1 MKNFPWKTALTI
13 LTFGALLAAPE
24 FTPALTGYPS
34 LKLEQLPLL
43 VDFRPRKPVA
53 EPVLEEQNRLKP
65 TLRSVQ
71 PLRENF
77 IDPAG
82 SLDPFFNAV
91 LALEQGKADR
101 PVRIVHYGDSP
112 TTADMITADVRAL
125 LQAKFGDSGH
135 GFILIDKPWAWYG
148 HRGVQIDAS
157 GWQIDPATQ
166 GSKDGLFGLGGVS
179 FRGSPG
185 AVSNLILK
193 DRRHQRVEVAYLEQP
208 GGGTMAVEAGGE
220 RLGTIATDGPEA
232 KPAFH
237 SFPLPPE
244 TRKITVRVIQGAVRV
259 FGASLLKDAPGVIYD
274 SLGLNGA
281 YVRVP
286 ARLFNAGHWAEQLR
300 HYRPDLVIVNY
311 GTNESV
317 YPQFVDFA
325 YRKEMKEVVRRI
337 RAGIP
342 GTPILVMSP
351 MDRGE
356 RDSSGQIGTVPV
368 MARLVELERKV
379 AEETNCA
386 FFNTFAAMGGSGTM
400 GRWYAAEPRLVGAD
414 FIHPMPAGA
423 RIVGGLL
430 YEGLLDG
437 YNQYKAKQM
446 QRKLAENP
454 AGVMQPK

>member
-13 LTFGALLAAPE
+13 LSFGALLAVPE
-24 FTPALTGYPS
+24 YTPALTGYPS

-43 VDFRPRKPVA
+43 VDFPLRNRVA
-53 EPVLEEQNRLKP
+53 EPIAEEQNRLKP
-65 TLRSVQ
+65 SLRTVQ
-71 PLRENF
+71 PLREHF
-77 IDPAG
+77 IDASG
-82 SLDPFFNAV
+82 SLDRFFEAV
-91 LALEQGKADR
+91 LALEQGKAER

-112 TTADMITADVRAL
+112 TTADLITADVRAL
-125 LQAKFGDSGH
+125 LQTRFGDAGH
-135 GFILIDKPWAWYG
+135 GFVLIDKPWAWYG
-148 HRGVQIDAS
+148 HRGVRIEAT

-185 AVSNLILK
+185 AVSSLILK
-193 DRRHQRVEVAYLEQP
+193 DPGHQRVEVAYLEQP
-208 GGGTMAVEAGGE
+208 GGGTLAVEAGGE
-220 RLGTIATDGPEA
+220 PLGSVATEGPEA

-237 SFPLPPE
+237 SFALPAG
-244 TRKITVRVIQGAVRV
+244 TRKITLRVTSGSVRV
-259 FGASLLKDAPGVIYD
+259 FGASFLKDAPGIIYD

-286 ARLFNAGHWAEQLR
+286 AKLFNADHWAEQLR
-300 HYRPDLVIVNY
+300 HYRPDLVVVNY

-325 YRKEMKEVVRRI
+325 YSKEMKEVVRRI

-342 GTPILVMSP
+342 DAPILVMSP

-356 RDSSGQIGTVPV
+356 RDSGGQIGTVPV
-368 MARLVELERKV
+368 MARLVDLERQV
-379 AEETNCA
+379 AGETNCA
-386 FFNTFAAMGGSGTM
+386 FFNTFAAMGGAGTM

-437 YNQYKAKQM
+437 YNQFKAKQM

-454 AGVMQPK
+454 AGEMQPR